1 MSLWMKELSL
11 KVSLKNIYVALF
23 SPEIS
28 DPIQGRKKSEANPS
42 EGTRP
47 EDRPTG
53 GCSTSD
59 IKANMREL

>member
-1 MSLWMKELSL
+1 MKEVSL
-11 KVSLKNIYVALF
+11 KVSIKNIYVALHVVF

-42 EGTRP
+42 ERIRP
-47 EDRPTG
+47 EDRATG

-59 IKANMREL
+59 I